1 MNAPPAQTGW
11 NGLRMGS
18 CINERMSTMI
28 EAMPAS
34 QTDAEFQEELRR
46 RRAEIRAR
54 LALLMGSGEEGC
66 APSACASCSSSCA
79 SAPRLDPLVSE
90 SYEAC

>member
-1 MNAPPAQTGW
+1 
-11 NGLRMGS
+11 
-18 CINERMSTMI
+18 MI
-28 EAMPAS
+28 EAMPVS
-34 QTDAEFQEELRR
+34 QSDAEFQEELRR

-54 LALLMGSGEEGC
+54 LSLLMESGEGSC
-66 APSACASCSSSCA
+66 APSACASCTSSCA